1 MRMTNYQGS
10 APEPAHP
17 IGQLTTRE
25 LSDYRRQLE
34 RAIGDGTVGQAPIA
48 ADLREKL
55 SEVVEEEAE
64 RERHRNSRQR
74 WPIKN

>member
-1 MRMTNYQGS
+1 MTISNQ
-10 APEPAHP
+10 ANTPEPAHP

-34 RAIGDGTVGQAPIA
+34 RAIGDRTVGQAPIA

-55 SEVVEEEAE
+55 SEVMGEEAD
-64 RERHRNSRQR
+64 RKRRRQSGKR
-74 WPIKN
+74 WPLNN